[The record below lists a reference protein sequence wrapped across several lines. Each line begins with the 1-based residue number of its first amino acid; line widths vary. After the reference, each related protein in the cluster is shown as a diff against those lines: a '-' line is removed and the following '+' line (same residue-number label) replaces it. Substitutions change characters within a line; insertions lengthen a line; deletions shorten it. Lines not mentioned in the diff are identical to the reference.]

1 MLSDWPLT
9 CIVSSLN
16 LQALTSLQNEPSYY
30 FCLEVSHRLDD
41 FLRVVESF
49 LSPPCGQLTQTLFG
63 KIWASRLS
71 GVQWQARRLVTKAAF
86 SCKQQPDGQGPC
98 PKHSWLGL
106 GVGREVLPAS
116 KYLLLYLHSNCSGH
130 NETLKLHIKTWEVLQ
145 SQAWLGEGVPLDFP
159 SALSLSLWAAFQLLS
174 KGTKRQ
180 AIMLAA
186 HSLMP
191 AVTKDVCAE
200 TTKLPRTAFKRL
212 TSDGVAWDSDTTY
225 LLVWLWASH
234 LQLQSPFRGRGGGAV
249 GN

>member
-1 MLSDWPLT
+1 MLSDWLLT

-71 GVQWQARRLVTKAAF
+71 GVWWQARRLVTKAAF

-159 SALSLSLWAAFQLLS
+159 SALSLSLSEQLSSSFQRAL
-174 KGTKRQ
+174 K
-180 AIMLAA
+180 
-186 HSLMP
+186 
-191 AVTKDVCAE
+191 
-200 TTKLPRTAFKRL
+200 
-212 TSDGVAWDSDTTY
+212 TSYYAGCTQSDACCNERCLCRDHQITQDS
-225 LLVWLWASH
+225 
-234 LQLQSPFRGRGGGAV
+234 F
-249 GN
+249 